1 MDCQAARTAMG
12 VQEHSYLPTWMY
24 IFHAVV
30 GCKSMCVYV
39 YTSVCRKD
47 AAHRNTETWL
57 TPDKQ
62 NQE

>member
-47 AAHRNTETWL
+47 AAHRNMAYA
-57 TPDKQ
+57 
-62 NQE
+62 